1 MLQNALS
8 LIITK
13 AKVFGEKIL
22 NSSVSLLASMK
33 IKQFKDMA
41 ISIIQKGFKLNIIP
55 IVCEI
60 SWTIIVLKYEPFN
73 GRVVYLQVNVCN
85 KPVLF
90 LVQQKYILFYLNERN

>member
-8 LIITK
+8 LIVTK

-22 NSSVSLLASMK
+22 NSSVSL
-33 IKQFKDMA
+33 
-41 ISIIQKGFKLNIIP
+41 SIIKKGFKLNIIP

-85 KPVLF
+85 KPVLISGTAK
-90 LVQQKYILFYLNERN
+90 VHIILLE

>member
-1 MLQNALS
+1 
-8 LIITK
+8 
-13 AKVFGEKIL
+13 
-22 NSSVSLLASMK
+22 MK

-73 GRVVYLQVNVCN
+73 GRLVYLQANVCN
-85 KPVLF
+85 KPVLITGTAK
-90 LVQQKYILFYLNERN
+90 VHIILLELKELNREMNQRKNDRSST